1 MSENKNLVPLA
12 TKVSIETKEWI
23 EKQAEISEIT
33 VSEMVRRIVE
43 CSIGKMVGED
53 GEGELTDVVLT
64 NVVKKKKS
72 GGSWY
77 DPYY

>member
-12 TKVSIETKEWI
+12 TKVPIEVKEWI

-33 VSEMVRRIVE
+33 ISEMVRRIVE
-43 CSIGKMVGED
+43 CSIGKMAEED
-53 GEGELTDVVLT
+53 GEIGELAE
-64 NVVKKKKS
+64 VVKKKKS

>member
-12 TKVSIETKEWI
+12 TKVSMEAKEWI

-33 VSEMVRRIVE
+33 VSEIVRRIVE
-43 CSIGKMVGED
+43 CSIGKMAEED
-53 GEGELTDVVLT
+53 GETGELADVI
-64 NVVKKKKS
+64 KKKKS

>member
-12 TKVSIETKEWI
+12 TKVSMEAKEWI

-33 VSEMVRRIVE
+33 VSELVRRIVE
-43 CSIGKMVGED
+43 CSIGKIAEED
-53 GEGELTDVVLT
+53 GEIGELADVL
-64 NVVKKKKS
+64 KKKKS